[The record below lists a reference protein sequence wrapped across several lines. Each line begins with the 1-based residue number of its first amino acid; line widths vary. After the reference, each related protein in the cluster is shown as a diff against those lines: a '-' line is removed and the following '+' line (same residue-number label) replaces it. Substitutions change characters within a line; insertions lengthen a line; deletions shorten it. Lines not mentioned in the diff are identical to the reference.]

1 MTPNLKY
8 IFWTLDSSAVLSA
21 LVWCTVNIRIFDY
34 NVKMSTEEIFAFAGI
49 YYSPLSKNDWTL
61 YENLQIL

>member
-1 MTPNLKY
+1 M
-8 IFWTLDSSAVLSA
+8 SAE
-21 LVWCTVNIRIFDY
+21 D
-34 NVKMSTEEIFAFAGI
+34 IFAFAGI